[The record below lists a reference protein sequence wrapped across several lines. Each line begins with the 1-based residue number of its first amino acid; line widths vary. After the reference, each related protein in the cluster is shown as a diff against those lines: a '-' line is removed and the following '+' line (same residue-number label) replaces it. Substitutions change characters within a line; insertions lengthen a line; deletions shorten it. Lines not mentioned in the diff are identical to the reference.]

1 MYIHSFSKN
10 RCKQTKFSKII
21 YILFAYSFNIVNPEQ
36 KNSLYISIEIAYVLY
51 MKVREKTKEKNR
63 KLRSYTNTRKMNL
76 PEKFKPNFLTAMDKR
91 TEIYQA
97 INKTLTECCN
107 DMGGKES
114 LSTVQVTLV
123 ERFCFLSFVVRN
135 IEYAILT
142 RPKEIDML
150 LPKYLSVSNV
160 IRQLATT
167 LGLQRQAKQVLSLE
181 SYVKKNKSRKKGK
194 S

>member
-1 MYIHSFSKN
+1 
-10 RCKQTKFSKII
+10 
-21 YILFAYSFNIVNPEQ
+21 
-36 KNSLYISIEIAYVLY
+36 

-63 KLRSYTNTRKMNL
+63 KRRDYVNTRRMNL
-76 PEKFKPNFLTAMDKR
+76 PAKFKPNFLTDMDKR

-97 INKTLTECCN
+97 ISRTLTECCD

-114 LSTVQVTLV
+114 MSIMQITLA
-123 ERFCFLSFVVRN
+123 ERFCFLAFIVRN
-135 IEYAILT
+135 IEFAILT

-167 LGLQRQAKQVLSLE
+167 LGLQRQARQVLSLE
-181 SYVKKNKSRKKGK
+181 SYVKKSKKKKKGHK
-194 S
+194 K